1 MKTDQIKDFIENNNL
16 DFSGSGS
23 ELNSVCTIISGYAL
37 HIGIDNVDTLIDI
50 VNSHFPYGTFVE
62 QKELERVFKFAKGA
76 NYGKWWLSPDA
87 KKMYKF

>member
-1 MKTDQIKDFIENNNL
+1 MERAQIINFIEKNNL

-23 ELNSVCTIISGYAL
+23 ELNSVCTTISGYAL
-37 HIGIDNVDTLIDI
+37 HIGIDNSNALINI
-50 VNSHFPYGTFVE
+50 IHSYFPYGKFQE
-62 QKELERVFKFAKGA
+62 ELERVFKFAKGA